1 MDNASFVDNTFI
13 VNTLVERLGP
23 WYSLCFQCIGE
34 SFAEVEIGSCLVTVE
49 AEHHHASESILKCDF
64 HPSTDRSAYSV
75 NFINHINGILAGK
88 VRNDAGELVSA

>member
-23 WYSLCFQCIGE
+23 WYSLSFQCIGE
-34 SFAEVEIGSCLVTVE
+34 SFAEVKIGSCLVVAE
-49 AEHHHASESILKCDF
+49 AEHHHASESIVKCDF
-64 HPSTDRSAYSV
+64 HPSIDCSAYSS